1 VAHRTSSHRDAAEV
15 LEVAGEFLESRPT
28 VHNLVLTILH
38 DRAATL
44 AEGRYWL
51 VHEVGGDVVGVV
63 VQSPVTFP
71 ALVTPMPVQ
80 AAQAAATAISAEG
93 VALPGVN
100 GEASTASAFAGH
112 WAEVGAVG
120 ARPVMGM
127 RLQELGS
134 LHMPDGVPGNCRR
147 ATADD
152 LPIARR
158 WLDSFA
164 AHTGEGPMGDEDI
177 LRRIGDGE
185 LDLWQVGHEPM
196 CVVGHR
202 PALADVVRVGPVYT
216 PPPLRRQ
223 GYAGAAV
230 AAVSAQAV
238 AAGHRCVLYT
248 DLANP
253 TSNSVY
259 RALGYATIS
268 ETIRYAF
275 DDPMTNAS
283 P

>member
-1 VAHRTSSHRDAAEV
+1 VGHRVTPHRDAAEV
-15 LEVAGEFLESRPT
+15 LELAGAFLASEPT
-28 VHNLVLTILH
+28 RHNLILTILH
-38 DRAATL
+38 DRVATG

-51 VHEVGGDVVGVV
+51 VHDDTTVVGLV
-63 VQSPVTFP
+63 VQSPLNFP
-71 ALVTPMPVQ
+71 VLVTPMPAP
-80 AAQAAATAISAEG
+80 AARAAATAISAEG
-93 VALPGVN
+93 VQLPGVN

-134 LHMPDGVPGNCRR
+134 LRLPVGVDGHCRQ
-147 ATADD
+147 ATTDD
-152 LPIARR
+152 LATVRR
-158 WLDSFA
+158 WLGAFA

-185 LDLWQVGHEPM
+185 LDLWQVDREPV
-196 CVVGHR
+196 CLVGHR
-202 PALADVVRVGPVYT
+202 PAVAAVVRVGPVYT
-216 PPPLRRQ
+216 PPELRRR

-238 AAGHRCVLYT
+238 AAGYRCVLYT

-259 RALGYATIS
+259 RALGYTTIS

-275 DDPMTNAS
+275 DEPMTNAS